1 MRNGPVAG
9 CVFARGGRPAR
20 RRVFLVFAQESM
32 LLMDSPVMTIDV
44 AHPPLGA
51 KALDAALLEAWGIV
65 RNSSRLRILKIVH
78 GYGSSGVGGTMRQEV
93 RNWAFANRRRFKGVI
108 EGEEC
113 NLNRELT
120 QTLRMEVGNFD
131 DSDLSAGNAGI
142 TVIWVK

>member
-9 CVFARGGRPAR
+9 FLFARGGRPAR
-20 RRVFLVFAQESM
+20 RLMFLEFAQEIL

-51 KALDAALLEAWGIV
+51 KALDAALLDAWGIV

-78 GYGSSGVGGTMRQEV
+78 GYGSSGVGGTIRQEV
-93 RNWAFANRRRFKGVI
+93 RNWAFANRRRFKGII
-108 EGEEC
+108 EGEEY
-113 NLNRELT
+113 NLNQELT
-120 QTLRMEVGNFD
+120 QALRMEVGNFY

>member
-9 CVFARGGRPAR
+9 FLFAHGGRPAR
-20 RRVFLVFAQESM
+20 RLMFQEFAQEIL

-44 AHPPLGA
+44 DHPPLGA
-51 KALDAALLEAWGIV
+51 KELDAALLDAWGIV

-78 GYGSSGVGGTMRQEV
+78 GYGSSGVGGTIRQEV

-108 EGEEC
+108 EGEEYD
-113 NLNRELT
+113 LNRELT
-120 QTLRMEVGNFD
+120 QTLRMDVGNFD